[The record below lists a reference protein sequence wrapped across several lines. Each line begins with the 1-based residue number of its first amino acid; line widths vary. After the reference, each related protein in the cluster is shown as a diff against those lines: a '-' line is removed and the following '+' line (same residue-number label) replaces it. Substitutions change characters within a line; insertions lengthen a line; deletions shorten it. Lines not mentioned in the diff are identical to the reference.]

1 MLPNLAIPLALGVLA
16 GLANVFGGLVLT
28 GRDWERRYLRYFVAL
43 GAGFMLAAVLLEMLP
58 QSMALRPASAPLL
71 LLAGYLLVHLVEHAL
86 VAHFHFGEETHA
98 SHLAHG
104 HLPWSVMAGLAIHT
118 FFDGVAIG
126 SGFLVSSWLGWIIF
140 LAVFLHKIPEGFTMA
155 SVVLAAGRGNRAAVA
170 ATAVLGAASVLGV
183 ATMLVFPVGLPEA
196 LPFAAGVTLY
206 VATSDLIPEV
216 NREPGVRMALC
227 VFLGV
232 AILAALEFTFHS
244 LSL

>member
-1 MLPNLAIPLALGVLA
+1 MLPNALTPLALGIFA
-16 GLANVFGGLVLT
+16 ALANVFGGLVLT
-28 GRDWERRYLRYFVAL
+28 GRDWERRYLRYFIAL
-43 GAGFMLAAVLLEMLP
+43 GAGFMLAAALLEMLP
-58 QSMALRPASAPLL
+58 QSLALRPASAPLL
-71 LLAGYLLVHLVEHAL
+71 LLAGYLLVHLVEHSF

-98 SHLAHG
+98 AHFVHG

-140 LAVFLHKIPEGFTMA
+140 LAVFLHKVPEGFTMA
-155 SVVLAAGRGNRAAVA
+155 SVVLAAGRGNRAALA

-183 ATMLVFPVGLPEA
+183 AVMLLFPVGLPEA

-216 NREPGVRMALC
+216 NREPGIRMALC

-232 AILAALEFTFHS
+232 AILAALEFTFRS
-244 LSL
+244 LSI